1 MIARRLVPV
10 LASLALVAAACG
22 DDGDD
27 AASETTAADT
37 ATSDAQT
44 ATSAATTA
52 TTAGEDT
59 TVPDAT
65 TGDTAAAATDASMA
79 TDATTGDSEAPGTAG
94 TTGGTVDGD
103 ITVFAAASLT
113 DAFADVATA
122 FEEANPDAGVE
133 LSFDGSSALVQQLI
147 EGAPGDVFASA
158 DQNNM
163 DKLTAEG
170 LEGAEP
176 VIFATN
182 LLAIIVAPDN
192 PLGIT
197 GVEDLA
203 DEDLTVVVCA
213 EEVPCGTY
221 ANEVFANAGVTVTPD
236 SYEQNVRGVASKV
249 VEGEAD
255 AGIVYVT
262 DVMAAGDDAALVEI
276 PEDVNVVAEYPVAPL
291 AASGEPETAAAF
303 IEFLLGDEG
312 QAILGEY
319 GFSSP

>member
-1 MIARRLVPV
+1 MITRRLAPV
-10 LASLALVAAACG
+10 LASLTLVAAACG

-27 AASETTAADT
+27 NAADT
-37 ATSDAQT
+37 TDV
-44 ATSAATTA
+44 TA
-52 TTAGEDT
+52 TTDVTDT
-59 TVPDAT
+59 TDGTDT
-65 TGDTAAAATDASMA
+65 TEATDKTDGADT
-79 TDATTGDSEAPGTAG
+79 TDAPDPSDTTEAGDGADTTTAG
-94 TTGGTVDGD
+94 TDPGGAGTSEADGD

-113 DAFADVATA
+113 DAFTDVAAA
-122 FEEANPDAGVE
+122 FEEANPDADVE

-163 DKLTAEG
+163 TKLTDED

-176 VIFATN
+176 VIFANN

-192 PLGIT
+192 PEGIT
-197 GVEDLA
+197 GVEDLV

-213 EEVPCGTY
+213 EEVPCGNY

-236 SYEQNVRGVASKV
+236 SFEQNVRGVASKV

-262 DVMAAGDDAALVEI
+262 DVFAAGDDAALVEI
-276 PEDVNVVAEYPVAPL
+276 PEEINVVAEYPIAPL
-291 AASGEPETAAAF
+291 ADSGEAETSAAF
-303 IEFLLGDEG
+303 IEFLLGDDA
-312 QAILGEY
+312 QAILAEY